1 MPIYE
6 YQCTDCGHRLETIQ
20 RFSDAPLTD
29 CPSCSK
35 SALKKLLS
43 APAFRLKGSGWYETD
58 FKSGDKRNIAGSG
71 DSDSGASDKSG
82 GEKSGGDKSGG
93 DKSVGEKASGDKSTG
108 DKGASDGGGA
118 SGGASKKE
126 IATSVS
132 SGNSDNGGSAAK
144 AAPKSAATD

>member
-82 GEKSGGDKSGG
+82 GEKSGDKSGG
-93 DKSVGEKASGDKSTG
+93 DKSVGEKASSDKSTG

-118 SGGASKKE
+118 SKKE

-132 SGNSDNGGSAAK
+132 SGSSDNGGSAAK